1 MPYDIVNTKRSR
13 SVIRVVGNT
22 ATQIN
27 LAALSTGADETITA
41 AAITHVICST
51 DGKWNIYRG
60 DNASGT
66 LVLEIFDGC
75 DLPLAQYDVTI
86 ANSSSSNI
94 HVTNSGTGGS
104 LILVVNKTAV
114 YSTDLQF

>member
-27 LAALSTGADETITA
+27 LASLSTGADETITA

-51 DGKWNIYRG
+51 DGKWNVYRG

-66 LVLEIFDGC
+66 LVLEVFDGS
-75 DLPLAQYDVTI
+75 DWPLAQYDVTV
-86 ANSSSSNI
+86 ANTSTANI
-94 HVTNSGTGGS
+94 HITNSGTGGT
-104 LILVVNKTAV
+104 LIMVVNKTAV